1 MINIKYDKGEF
12 IMNVESNVFSIMEM
26 YVNLLDET
34 EKDFML
40 KFAFE
45 MAKNYRKDRDA
56 KNNSD
61 N

>member
-1 MINIKYDKGEF
+1 MIKIEYNKGKF
-12 IMNVESNVFSIMEM
+12 QMTTESKINELIGLFVSI
-26 YVNLLDET
+26 LDAT
-34 EKDFML
+34 EKDYML

-56 KNNSD
+56 KDNSD